1 MSQRS
6 LTIYALVVLLACIGS
21 VSGLAASGSL
31 SPDVLTFLSVVA
43 GIHGG
48 GVAATSLMSSETV
61 TTTPVEP
68 VSNVKVVSPPVVTP
82 AAGGLGSTV
91 PTQPIGKNE

>member
-21 VSGLAASGSL
+21 VSGLAASGTL

-48 GVAATSLMSSETV
+48 GVAATGLMSSETPA
-61 TTTPVEP
+61 PVAAP
-68 VSNVKVVSPPVVTP
+68 LSNVKVVSPPVVTP
-82 AAGGLGSTV
+82 AAGWPTA